1 MSIFVC
7 VSCIPRA
14 PCFAKDFV
22 LAGNS
27 EDNLY
32 GTCESFYKPNLG
44 SNLQINV
51 IEKMCVIASVVVIV
65 AAEPDDLFE
74 VLAQCLLAG
83 VDRDA
88 KSGWGGVVHI
98 MYVSAH
104 TFFRT

>member
-1 MSIFVC
+1 
-7 VSCIPRA
+7 
-14 PCFAKDFV
+14 
-22 LAGNS
+22 
-27 EDNLY
+27 
-32 GTCESFYKPNLG
+32 
-44 SNLQINV
+44 
-51 IEKMCVIASVVVIV
+51 MCVIASVVVIV